1 MTTTR
6 CRPGDLAIITR
17 DEPGYQENIGR
28 IVEVHG
34 PARQDSATGTT
45 WLIVPVTRQ
54 PYAVMTKRGKLYSV
68 EIKVS
73 DEIEHP
79 DAWMLPIR
87 GDELEAVEQASA
99 KTSMETSSS
108 CRRQGLK
115 HEMAVTVSVTVDEAV
130 WL

>member
-1 MTTTR
+1 MKTR

-34 PARQDSATGTT
+34 PARQDLDSGTT

-54 PYAVMTKRGKLYSV
+54 PYAIMTRNGKLYSV

-79 DAWMLPIR
+79 DAWMMPI
-87 GDELEAVEQASA
+87 GGCGLSAAEQTV
-99 KTSMETSSS
+99 TSRT
-108 CRRQGLK
+108 CHLLAWDLVDLC
-115 HEMAVTVSVTVDEAV
+115 AVTVTINVTGAV

>member
-1 MTTTR
+1 MKTR

-34 PARQDSATGTT
+34 PARQDSDTGTA

-54 PYAVMTKRGKLYSV
+54 PYAVMTKHGKLYDV

-79 DAWMLPIR
+79 DAWMMPIR
-87 GDELEAVEQASA
+87 GDELKVNEQTRVGD
-99 KTSMETSSS
+99 KVTS
-108 CRRQGLK
+108 
-115 HEMAVTVSVTVDEAV
+115 
-130 WL
+130 

>member
-34 PARQDSATGTT
+34 PARLDPDTGTA

-54 PYAVMTKRGKLYSV
+54 PYAVRTKHGKLYDV
-68 EIKVS
+68 EINVS

-79 DAWMLPIR
+79 DAWMMPIR
-87 GDELEAVEQASA
+87 GDEREAIEQAV
-99 KTSMETSSS
+99 TSDKVTS
-108 CRRQGLK
+108 
-115 HEMAVTVSVTVDEAV
+115 
-130 WL
+130 

>member
-68 EIKVS
+68 
-73 DEIEHP
+73 

-99 KTSMETSSS
+99 TTSMETSSS

>member
-17 DEPGYQENIGR
+17 DEPGYEENIGR

-34 PARQDSATGTT
+34 PGRQDSVMGTT
-45 WLIVPVTRQ
+45 WLIVPVTSQ
-54 PYAVMTKRGKLYSV
+54 PYAIRTKYGKLYDV

-79 DAWMLPIR
+79 DSWMMPIR
-87 GDELEAVEQASA
+87 EDELLAYEQTRVGD
-99 KTSMETSSS
+99 KVTS
-108 CRRQGLK
+108 
-115 HEMAVTVSVTVDEAV
+115 
-130 WL
+130 